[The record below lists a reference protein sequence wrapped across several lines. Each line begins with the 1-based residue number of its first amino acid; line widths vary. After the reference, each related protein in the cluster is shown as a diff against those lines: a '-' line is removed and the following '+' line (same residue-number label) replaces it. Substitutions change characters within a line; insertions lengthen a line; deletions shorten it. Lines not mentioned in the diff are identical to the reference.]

1 MDTLNYVL
9 NQSEFTVQT
18 LRNVTEYL
26 SVAKN
31 VSVAQIFL
39 PSDVKDDIDRLN
51 ADLISAANT
60 LELKTNENSNQIRRV
75 FNTVYDF
82 VIPRSILETIY
93 IYIFLNIHL
102 VWLMT
107 NSPHYRR
114 SALITLAA
122 VMLLISILGLGMYW
136 CKKYCRI
143 NCFLAPRFCLI
154 ILHCFIAV
162 LSILGHQNAIQM

>member
-93 IYIFLNIHL
+93 IYISHPSCL
-102 VWLMT
+102 V
-107 NSPHYRR
+107 NDQ
-114 SALITLAA
+114 
-122 VMLLISILGLGMYW
+122 
-136 CKKYCRI
+136 
-143 NCFLAPRFCLI
+143 FAPL
-154 ILHCFIAV
+154 
-162 LSILGHQNAIQM
+162 